1 MIKIEATSTLKPKY
15 DKLSVHTNP
24 THIQLYAANAKT
36 PGDLILPRSAAKG
49 HRTNHRKLGPN
60 PHESH
65 ASTGSFIGQPCISPE
80 LAGNS
85 FH

>member
-15 DKLSVHTNP
+15 DKLSVNTNP
-24 THIQLYAANAKT
+24 THIQLYAANAKN